1 MQATDEM
8 ITEVTP
14 DNKDEMLGYLRQMIL
29 IRQFED
35 RTGEMYTRAKIGGYC
50 HLNIGEEAT
59 IVGAF
64 SALRDDDY
72 IFTGYRDHGHALARG
87 VDAGAIMAELYGK
100 ETGTSKGRGG
110 SMHLF
115 DAEKR
120 FMGGYGI
127 VGAHLPL
134 AVGAGFAVDY
144 RKTDEV
150 VLCLFGEGATNIGAF
165 HESLNLAKIWNLPIV
180 WLCVNNQYAMGSPES
195 ADSAAAELYRKALAY
210 DMVGEKVDG
219 MDILAVRSVI
229 SEAVKRARIDREPT
243 LIEAETYRFR
253 GHSMADPG
261 NYRTKEELN
270 FWKERD
276 PIALFTDKLK
286 SAGLL
291 SEDELA
297 SIERDVNKI
306 VQDAVDF
313 AENSPFPANESL
325 TDYIYASP
333 EES

>member
-1 MQATDEM
+1 MQATDEVT
-8 ITEVTP
+8 IEVTP
-14 DNKDEMLGYLRQMIL
+14 DNKVELLGYLRQMIL

-59 IVGAF
+59 VVGAF

-72 IFTGYRDHGHALARG
+72 IYTGYREHGHALARG
-87 VDAGAIMAELYGK
+87 VDPKAIMAELYGK

-115 DAEKR
+115 DLKRR

-127 VGAHLPL
+127 VGGHLPL
-134 AVGAGFAVDY
+134 AVGAAFAVDY

-229 SEAVKRARIDREPT
+229 ADAVKRARIDREPT

-270 FWKERD
+270 YWKQRD
-276 PIALFTDKLK
+276 PITLFTEKLQ
-286 SAGLL
+286 AANLL
-291 SEDELA
+291 SDDELKT
-297 SIERDVNKI
+297 IEHEIEGI
-306 VQDAVDF
+306 VQESVDF
-313 AENSPFPANESL
+313 AENSPFPSPESL
-325 TDYIYASP
+325 TDFIYASP

>member
-1 MQATDEM
+1 MQATDEVL
-8 ITEVTP
+8 TEVTP
-14 DNKDEMLGYLRQMIL
+14 NNKEEMLGYLRQMIL

-59 IVGAF
+59 VVGSI
-64 SALRDDDY
+64 SALHDNDY
-72 IFTGYRDHGHALARG
+72 IFTGYREHGHALARG
-87 VDAGAIMAELYGK
+87 VDPGAIMAELYGK

-115 DAEKR
+115 DLEKR

-127 VGAHLPL
+127 VGGHLPL

-144 RKTDEV
+144 RKSDEV

-165 HESLNLAKIWNLPIV
+165 HESLNLAKIWNLPII

-229 SEAVKRARIDREPT
+229 SEAVRRARVDREPT

-270 FWKERD
+270 YWKQRD
-276 PIALFTDKLK
+276 PIALFVDKLK
-286 SAGLL
+286 SAGVL
-291 SEDELA
+291 SDDELHA
-297 SIERDVNKI
+297 IERDTEKI

-313 AENSPFPANESL
+313 AENSPFPSNESL
-325 TDYIYASP
+325 TEFIYASP